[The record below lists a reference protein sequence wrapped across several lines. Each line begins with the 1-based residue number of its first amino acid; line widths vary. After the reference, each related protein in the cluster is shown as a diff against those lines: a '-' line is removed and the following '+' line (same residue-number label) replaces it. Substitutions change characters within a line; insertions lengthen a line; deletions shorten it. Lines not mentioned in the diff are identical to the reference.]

1 MRRPGERAVQAATA
15 LAVLALAIAAVVAFP
30 AGAYPGGYTGRTAT
44 NSGGC
49 GSCHSTLSGTTTVV
63 LSGPAAL
70 APGATGSYTCVVTH
84 DPAFSGTNHAGID
97 IAVKTA
103 PNGSTDAGTLAASGT
118 DLKKS
123 GNELTHPSAKTMSGS
138 PSTTSYAFTW
148 TAPAA
153 AGTYAMQAI
162 ALVTNGSKPGTWG
175 WATPLSVVVAAA
187 EPAPVAAFSFTP
199 TSPVAGATVSFTDA
213 STGSPTSWA
222 WSFGDGGT
230 SSARNPTHV
239 WAAAGAYTVTLTAA
253 NAGGTSST
261 SRTVTVAAPTPTWA
275 ATWLL
280 PSSARA
286 GGAGGAFW
294 TTDLVVTNAGTEAAT
309 LSLKFLGHG
318 GSGASGPEATYVL
331 PARATRTFADVLSSV
346 FALEADWGPI
356 LVRSTTAALAVQGTT
371 WTASPAGGT
380 YGQSVPALAEAE
392 MVGATPRAIAG
403 VRQDSAFRTNLVLA
417 NAKETAATV
426 LVELLLADGTTS
438 TSRTVDLGPYGFEQL
453 HVATDLGV
461 TALTGGSFLLT
472 GKTAGGA
479 VAAYASVIDAAT
491 ADPRSVLAR

>member
-1 MRRPGERAVQAATA
+1 MSRPGERAVQAATA
-15 LAVLALAIAAVVAFP
+15 LAILALAIAAVVAFP
-30 AGAYPGGYTGRTAT
+30 ASAYPGGYTGRTAT

-63 LSGPAAL
+63 LSGPLAL
-70 APGATGSYTCVVTH
+70 APGATGSFTCVVTH

-103 PNGSTDAGTLAASGT
+103 PNGATDAGTLAASGS

-123 GNELTHPSAKTMSGS
+123 GSELTHPSAKTMSGS
-138 PSTTSYAFTW
+138 PSTTSYSFTW
-148 TAPAA
+148 TAPPA

-162 ALVTNGSKPGTWG
+162 AIVTNGGKPGTWG
-175 WATPLSVVVAAA
+175 WATPLSVVVAAT
-187 EPAPVAAFSFTP
+187 EPAPVAGFSFAP
-199 TSPVAGATVSFTDA
+199 ASPIAGATVSFTDA

-230 SSARNPTHV
+230 STARNPTHA
-239 WAAAGAYTVTLTAA
+239 WAAAGTYTVTLTAG

-261 SRTVTVAAPTPTWA
+261 SRTVTVMAPTPTWT

-286 GGAGGAFW
+286 SGAGGAFW
-294 TTDLVVTNAGTEAAT
+294 TTDLVLTNAGTETAT
-309 LSLKFLGHG
+309 LSLKFLGHEG
-318 GSGASGPEATYVL
+318 AGASGPEAMYVL
-331 PARATRTFADVLSSV
+331 PPRATRIFADVLSSV
-346 FALEADWGPI
+346 FAREADWGPI

-371 WTASPAGGT
+371 WTASPGGGT

-392 MVGATPRAIAG
+392 MVGTTPKAIAG

-417 NAKETAATV
+417 NPLETAATV
-426 LVELLLADGTTS
+426 EVTLLLADGTTAVTRS
-438 TSRTVDLGPYGFEQL
+438 VDLGPWDVSQL
-453 HVATDLGV
+453 NVAADLGV
-461 TALTGGSFLLT
+461 TGLTGGSFLLT
-472 GKTAGGA
+472 GKTPGGA
-479 VAAYASVIDAAT
+479 VAAYASVIDSTT